1 MIRFTLNAVISM
13 FLFLQG
19 FETTATTVSYIVL
32 MLAMYPDYQQQAFEE
47 IQEIFST
54 QNSDVL
60 AEDIGKLQ
68 FVNRFIK
75 ESMRVN
81 PTVPFVARC
90 AKNSVKIGKYLYI
103 RNIELR

>member
-1 MIRFTLNAVISM
+1 
-13 FLFLQG
+13 
-19 FETTATTVSYIVL
+19 

-47 IQEIFST
+47 IRQIFPNQS
-54 QNSDVL
+54 SDVL

-90 AKNSVKIGKYLYI
+90 AKNFVKIGKYLLEIYSAYI
-103 RNIELR
+103 MMKLKSRQVRHTQGFRTYSDHFQHATK

>member
-1 MIRFTLNAVISM
+1 
-13 FLFLQG
+13 
-19 FETTATTVSYIVL
+19 

-47 IQEIFST
+47 VKQIFANQS
-54 QNSDVL
+54 SDVL
-60 AEDIGKLQ
+60 AEDIGQLE

-90 AKNSVKIGKYLYI
+90 AKNSVKIGKYS
-103 RNIELR
+103 N